1 MAITKRTELKEEI
14 LPNQVIQIRTTTVVE
29 EDGVELARNHHRHV
43 VVPGQDV
50 TGEVQEVQDIAAA
63 LWTADVIAAYN
74 ASIADKRQ
82 RLARFTASRIVIYR
96 HFGHKPS
103 FFNLS
108 VLCHSTGFVFQI
120 IPNWLLHIWHIQP
133 LLQYSYSTG

>member
-29 EDGVELARNHHRHV
+29 EDGIELGRKHHRHI

-50 TGEVQEVQDIAAA
+50 TGEAQEVQDIAAA

-74 ASIADKRQ
+74 ASIADNDP
-82 RLARFTASRIVIYR
+82 A
-96 HFGHKPS
+96 
-103 FFNLS
+103 
-108 VLCHSTGFVFQI
+108 
-120 IPNWLLHIWHIQP
+120 
-133 LLQYSYSTG
+133 